1 MASEFD
7 FLRMKWPKL
16 AAMAADASRL
26 ADISPSSSV
35 SSLRTYCEWASDI
48 ALDLYEIQVGGGA
61 SQIEKLEALQASGL
75 VPAEVLQK
83 FHNVRSAGNRTMQE
97 MSSATDL
104 VHACI
109 SDCRDIG
116 QWLFREAEKEGW
128 PRAEGYAPSYGRV
141 PIEGLN
147 NSPQGLDYEEGGG
160 GFRMSKFMRRYGSF
174 VTMGLAAVVV
184 IGLIAA
190 IAIGFGKCS
199 GNNPQNTQLMLSPTV
214 APITPAPTPGVA
226 ATPTPAPTEEPE
238 PFVWMDEIP
247 ISQNFSC
254 ESLYLRQWDIKTR
267 HQKFFMNDVEYEHG
281 IGMFIPRDAM
291 EKRASQEAVWQVN
304 GDYYKCTFDLGVD
317 QKFGYDIR
325 QKYGVFQVRLYA
337 DGVKIWDS
345 QEKQDYLYF
354 KADNVVQIPA
364 GTQMLKVR
372 LDQYKG
378 EKGTLNIIMGN
389 FKLYENPKTEE

>member
-75 VPAEVLQK
+75 VPAEILQK
-83 FHNVRSAGNRTMQE
+83 FHNVRSAGNRTLQE
-97 MSSATDL
+97 MSSSREL
-104 VHACI
+104 VHACL

-128 PRAEGYAPSYGRV
+128 PRAEGYAPSYGHV

-147 NSPQGLDYEEGGG
+147 TKPQGLDYEGGG
-160 GFRMSKFMRRYGSF
+160 GMNMPRFMRRYGSF

-184 IGLIAA
+184 IGI
-190 IAIGFGKCS
+190 IVGIVIGFSKCS
-199 GNNPQNTQLMLSPTV
+199 PGGGDDNVLMLSPTV
-214 APITPAPTPGVA
+214 APNTPVPTPVQA
-226 ATPTPAPTEEPE
+226 VTPTPEPTTEPE
-238 PFVWMDEIP
+238 PFDWVEDLP
-247 ISQNFSC
+247 IASNFTC
-254 ESLYLRQWDIKTR
+254 KTLYQKQWDIKTR
-267 HQKFFMNDVEYEHG
+267 HEEFQMNGEIYEHG
-281 IGMFIPRDAM
+281 IGMFIPEDAM
-291 EKRASQEAVWQVN
+291 EKRASQEAVWNLN
-304 GDYYKCTFDLGVD
+304 GDYYKCTFDLGVEE
-317 QKFGYDIR
+317 KFGYDIR
-325 QKYGVFQVRLYA
+325 LKYGVFQVRLYA
-337 DGVKIWDS
+337 DGVEIWDS
-345 QEKQDYLYF
+345 QEKQDYQYF
-354 KADNVVQIPA
+354 KEDNTVQIPP
-364 GTQMLKVR
+364 GTLMLKVR

-378 EKGTLNIIMGN
+378 EKGTLNVIMGD
-389 FKLYENPKTEE
+389 FKVYKNPETEE